1 MTRAVQKGW
10 LSGVVGDEG
19 VNDVNAPFKI
29 KDLGI
34 KVETLKSAESVDYN
48 ELIEVSTVSS
58 DKVLHS
64 VRGSLLGR
72 GNDPRIVE
80 VDDQAIEVRPVDTL
94 LVVKNVDKPGIV
106 GKLGTML
113 GDYSINI
120 ANMSLSRADEGKWAL
135 TIFELDEEPP
145 ANALKA
151 IVEDPDI
158 EEARVSRQG

>member
-1 MTRAVQKGW
+1 
-10 LSGVVGDEG
+10 
-19 VNDVNAPFKI
+19 
-29 KDLGI
+29 
-34 KVETLKSAESVDYN
+34 
-48 ELIEVSTVSS
+48 
-58 DKVLHS
+58 
-64 VRGSLLGR
+64 
-72 GNDPRIVE
+72 
-80 VDDQAIEVRPVDTL
+80 
-94 LVVKNVDKPGIV
+94 
-106 GKLGTML
+106 ML

>member
-1 MTRAVQKGW
+1 M
-10 LSGVVGDEG
+10 
-19 VNDVNAPFKI
+19 
-29 KDLGI
+29 
-34 KVETLKSAESVDYN
+34 
-48 ELIEVSTVSS
+48 IEVSTVSS
-58 DKVLHS
+58 DKALHS

>member
-1 MTRAVQKGW
+1 MIE
-10 LSGVVGDEG
+10 L
-19 VNDVNAPFKI
+19 AP
-29 KDLGI
+29 
-34 KVETLKSAESVDYN
+34 
-48 ELIEVSTVSS
+48 VSS
-58 DKVLHS
+58 DKALHS